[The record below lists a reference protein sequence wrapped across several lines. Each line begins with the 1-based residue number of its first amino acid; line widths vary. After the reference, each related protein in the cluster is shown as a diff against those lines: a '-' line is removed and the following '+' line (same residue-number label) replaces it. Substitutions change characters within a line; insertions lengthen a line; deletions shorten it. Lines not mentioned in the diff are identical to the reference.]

1 MVYQPGSEPELT
13 PVPAGASAS
22 RAEAVVPAVQQ
33 HPWADALNAAAEARD
48 EDRFLSVV
56 QIILQEPDDAVVRL
70 LAPYLPRPG
79 GIGRVAAHGLL
90 MLGMPALEALISAL
104 DRGEARARVHAA
116 WALGS
121 LRHPEASEALMRVL
135 EDPATE
141 PALADACLDSL
152 AEIADRGSMKRLVA
166 LLQDPSHAARR
177 PRVCRALGFIG
188 DQGAIPKIAPLL
200 ANPKAEV
207 RLRAAEALVRLL
219 DRRGWPVLFEVLRGD
234 AAPGDDAAA
243 ALRALGDLSSAAPL
257 LLGEG
262 DNGYELRRD
271 AAEVL
276 GTLGDPRAV
285 GPLASALAD
294 PNPWVRGAAVYA
306 LGRLGDRRMLTRM
319 ARMLDDASDWV
330 KISAA
335 RALGLLGDPGA
346 KKPLDKA
353 LINPNREVAAAVQ
366 DALDALAE

>member
-1 MVYQPGSEPELT
+1 MVDQPGPDPELT
-13 PVPAGASAS
+13 PVPAGAG
-22 RAEAVVPAVQQ
+22 RAEAVVPAAAP
-33 HPWADALNAAAEARD
+33 HPWADALQAAAEARD
-48 EDRFLSVV
+48 EDRFLAVV
-56 QIILQEPDDAVVRL
+56 QIILQEPDEAVVRL
-70 LAPYLPRPG
+70 LAPYLGRAG

-90 MLGMPALEALISAL
+90 MLGMPALEALIDAL
-104 DRGEARARVHAA
+104 DRGEGRARVHAA

-121 LRHPEASEALMRVL
+121 LRHPEASEALLRVL
-135 EDPATE
+135 EDGGSE

-152 AEIADRGSMKRLVA
+152 AEIADRGSVKRLVA
-166 LLQDPSHAARR
+166 LLQDPQHAARR
-177 PRVCRALGFIG
+177 PRICRALGFIG

-200 ANPKAEV
+200 ANPKPEV

-219 DRRGWPVLFEVLRGD
+219 DRRGWPVLFEILRGD
-234 AAPGDDAAA
+234 GAPGDDAAA

-262 DNGYELRRD
+262 DQGYELRRD

-285 GPLASALAD
+285 GPLATALQD

-306 LGRLGDRRMLTRM
+306 LGRLGDRRMM
-319 ARMLDDASDWV
+319 ARMAKSLEDASDWV

-335 RALGLLGDPGA
+335 RGLGLLGDPGA
-346 KKPLDKA
+346 RKALDKA
-353 LINPNREVAAAVQ
+353 LMSPNREVAAAVQ

>member
-1 MVYQPGSEPELT
+1 MVDPSSSEPELT
-13 PVPAGASAS
+13 PVPAGVSAT
-22 RAEAVVPAVQQ
+22 RAEAAAPVAPQ

-70 LAPYLPRPG
+70 LAPYLGRPG

-90 MLGMPALEALISAL
+90 MLGMPALEALIAAL
-104 DRGEARARVHAA
+104 ERGEPRARVHAA

-121 LRHPEASEALMRVL
+121 LRHPEASEALLHVL
-135 EDPATE
+135 EAPGTE

-152 AEIADRGSMKRLVA
+152 AEIADRGSVKRLVA
-166 LLQDPSHAARR
+166 LLQDPVQAQRR

-200 ANPKAEV
+200 ANPKPDV

-219 DRRGWPVLFEVLRGD
+219 DRRGWPVLFEILRGE

-262 DNGYELRRD
+262 DGGYELRRD

-276 GTLGDPRAV
+276 GTLGDARAV
-285 GPLASALAD
+285 GPLATALAD

-306 LGRLGDRRMLTRM
+306 LGRLGDRRMLARM
-319 ARMLDDASDWV
+319 ARMFDDASDWV

-335 RALGLLGDPGA
+335 RGLGLLGDPAA
-346 KKPLDKA
+346 KKQLDKV
-353 LINPNREVAAAVQ
+353 LLSPNREVAAAVQ
-366 DALDALAE
+366 DALDALAD